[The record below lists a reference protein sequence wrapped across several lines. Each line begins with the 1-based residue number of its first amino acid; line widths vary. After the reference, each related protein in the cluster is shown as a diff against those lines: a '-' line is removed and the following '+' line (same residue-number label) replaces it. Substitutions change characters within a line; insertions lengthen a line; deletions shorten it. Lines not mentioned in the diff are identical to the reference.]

1 MSFQLYILPF
11 SLQEGGE
18 ENDEKNLK
26 SDYFHEE
33 KFDFSS
39 DSDDETHDD
48 SRRKSNAS
56 TAAERNKQ
64 LTLQQCGFSRLLERA
79 LGNQDEKS
87 TSLENPVSE
96 HSKIKSSN
104 VYKAHKFKRGSKV
117 SAREKGS
124 SLTMSSDSDE
134 GADPVVRK
142 KRHVSE
148 AIMANNSSSEE
159 SDDIVLPTQANK
171 SNLSLKS
178 TLSGRAMPQSDES
191 MNSDFE
197 CNTTRK
203 KMNNIADCGSD
214 YITDESDD
222 IEIPSFS
229 KPKNPSYQR
238 KCNAEKNSQT
248 IDAFSS
254 SENDDISDEKMCF
267 RYPEMTGK
275 TTKYKDLNVN
285 RSTKKLNTVVHRK
298 YNKTKE
304 DESATENRPVNQN
317 ANMGSLDGILGKYL

>member
-1 MSFQLYILPF
+1 MQD
-11 SLQEGGE
+11 GGE

-26 SDYFHEE
+26 SDYFHKE

-48 SRRKSNAS
+48 SRRKSNVS

-64 LTLQQCGFSRLLERA
+64 LTLQQCGFSRLLERT

-87 TSLENPVSE
+87 TSLENPVNE

-104 VYKAHKFKRGSKV
+104 VYKAHKFKKGSKV

-142 KRHVSE
+142 KGHVSE
-148 AIMANNSSSEE
+148 AVMANNSSSEE

-171 SNLSLKS
+171 SNLSLKC
-178 TLSGRAMPQSDES
+178 TLSARAMPQCDES

-203 KMNNIADCGSD
+203 KMENIADCGSD

-222 IEIPSFS
+222 IEIHSFS

-238 KCNAEKNSQT
+238 KCNVEKNSQT

-267 RYPEMTGK
+267 RYPDMTGK

-285 RSTKKLNTVVHRK
+285 RSTEKLKTVVHRK

-317 ANMGSLDGILGKYL
+317 ANLGSLDGILGKYFIVL